1 MRPALKAGL
10 LPVWRDRDTLQF
22 GIDPRR
28 AVALRGLGPA
38 AAVISLLDGSRDR
51 AALIATAQAYGIPAE
66 AVSRILAL
74 LAEAGVL
81 DDFPSGL
88 HACLPDR
95 VRARLAPELASA
107 SLAYADSDGGAR
119 VLARR
124 RAAFVRVHGVG
135 RTGACVATFLAA
147 SGVGHVACADP
158 GLAEPADL
166 APAGLIEADLGE
178 PRQDGAARAV
188 GRAAPDVRTR
198 DDGAVPD
205 LVVLTVP
212 ALPDLTGGLMRDR
225 VAHLNV
231 WTAEAIGVIG
241 PLVRPGRSACLRCVD
256 LRKTDADPAWPKI
269 TAQATLARAA
279 PSACDTV
286 LAATAAALAAAQA
299 LAFIDR
305 GCGIDEAHEVPVT
318 VNGTLEVV
326 LPDWQWRRRTWP
338 PHPACGCGGAAA
350 ASASAAAPASAAAL
364 TAARHDPHRNGS
376 RRVGVCRNGAVTDAP

>member
-10 LPVWRDRDTLQF
+10 LPVWRDRDTLQL

-51 AALIATAQAYGIPAE
+51 GGLIEVARTFGIPPE
-66 AVSRILAL
+66 AVNRILGL

-81 DDFPSGL
+81 DDFPFGL
-88 HACLPDR
+88 HACLPEP
-95 VRARLAPELASA
+95 VRARLAPELATA
-107 SLAYADSDGGAR
+107 SLAYSGSDGGAR
-119 VLARR
+119 TLARR
-124 RAAFVRVHGVG
+124 RAAFVRVHGAG
-135 RTGACVATFLAA
+135 RTGTCVATFLAA

-166 APAGLIEADLGE
+166 APAGLIEADLGQ

-198 DDGAVPD
+198 DDGTVPD
-205 LVVLTVP
+205 LVVLTGP
-212 ALPDLTGGLMRDR
+212 ALPDLAGGLMRDR
-225 VAHLNV
+225 VPHLAT
-231 WTAEAIGVIG
+231 WTGEAIGVIG
-241 PLVRPGRSACLRCVD
+241 PLVRPGRSACLRCVH
-256 LRKTDADPAWPKI
+256 LRKADADPAWPKI
-269 TAQATLARAA
+269 AAQATFARAT
-279 PSACDTV
+279 PPACDTV

-299 LAFIDR
+299 LALIDR
-305 GCGIDEAHEVPVT
+305 GHGVPVT

-338 PHPACGCGGAAA
+338 PHPACGCGAAA
-350 ASASAAAPASAAAL
+350 AAAQ
-364 TAARHDPHRNGS
+364 RHDSYSPGLRRND
-376 RRVGVCRNGAVTDAP
+376 AVTDAP